1 MVLATCRLLRPS
13 RGADICSFR
22 ISFNKIEDKKK
33 DRRESQALAEKQ
45 WAKDDN
51 LISEPSRRGNLI
63 LDVVRSASLAV
74 FIHVGEGPNVQS
86 HEFYRGGS
94 RKHLAILIEQN
105 TCTENRM
112 ARSRSLKCSGNKS
125 PPTLVH

>member
-1 MVLATCRLLRPS
+1 M
-13 RGADICSFR
+13 
-22 ISFNKIEDKKK
+22 EDKKK

-45 WAKDDN
+45 WAMDDN
-51 LISEPSRRGNLI
+51 LISELSRRGNLI

-74 FIHVGEGPNVQS
+74 CIYVGEGPNVQS

-112 ARSRSLKCSGNKS
+112 ARSRSLKCSSNKS

>member
-1 MVLATCRLLRPS
+1 M
-13 RGADICSFR
+13 
-22 ISFNKIEDKKK
+22 KDKTK

-45 WAKDDN
+45 WAMDDN
-51 LISEPSRRGNLI
+51 LISDPSRRGNLI

-125 PPTLVH
+125 PPHPCALEPSQ